1 MTFTETLF
9 GGMLAIVILYYIF
22 RAIRLSNFWCSLL
35 SGAVGLV
42 TFIAYG
48 LTHGLV
54 GDVVAI
60 HIAFYTATAGVLG
73 VFGKVSGSGIKL
85 HWIPKIILSFFVTLV
100 LLMALFLSISIYGLP
115 NWASKFMPNTDK
127 HKVHTNFSGTTNNTY
142 FPD

>member
-9 GGMLAIVILYYIF
+9 GGMLAIVILYYVSRTIG
-22 RAIRLSNFWCSLL
+22 LSNYWSSLL
-35 SGAVGLV
+35 SGVTGLV
-42 TFIAYG
+42 TFLGYG
-48 LTHGLV
+48 LTHGLE

-73 VFGKVSGSGIKL
+73 LFGKISESGIKL
-85 HWIPKIILSFFVTLV
+85 HWIPKIILTFFVTLI

-115 NWASKFMPNTDK
+115 HWASKFMPNTNK
-127 HKVHTNFSGTTNNTY
+127 QKVHTNFSGTTNNTY